1 MEIQNEALRRMFEE
15 AKKNKALQQT
25 ENKIEVTHI
34 EEDEIQL
41 PQIVESPKEVSTL
54 TSLSLNL
61 DESLD
66 KGIVMG
72 NVSLE
77 PRQIKTDPDKL
88 NKARRKVGRLTT
100 GASAAVPLLC
110 KGASCPFK
118 AKCLPGYTL
127 IFTPNGYKRLE
138 DLYAGDSIYSLSRDG
153 YIEVDTITSFINSG
167 IKTTYTVTTSYGL
180 TLNLTDEHPV
190 LTTSPHK
197 DNFYKTIK
205 EGLTVGDT
213 IFVIDPEIELSIYT
227 DNYGDCFEDTIIDI
241 VRNKEEK
248 VYDISVKNNHNF
260 FANNITVHNC
270 HYYEIGA
277 HEVGE
282 NCLVEEQLIEYWT
295 NKYLDELQIDYNS
308 ISEMHFLSR
317 LVEITIMDLRMTNY
331 ISINDQ
337 DLMMDFVSSI
347 DPNGS
352 AITNKGT
359 SVAFEIKERLEK
371 QKIKILESLNSTRDK
386 KAKLMLQVKEVD
398 NSHSQKSLLEKL
410 DKLTERLT
418 VVKDVNSG
426 TIINI

>member
-1 MEIQNEALRRMFEE
+1 MEGVKI
-15 AKKNKALQQT
+15 
-25 ENKIEVTHI
+25 NKISKKI
-34 EEDEIQL
+34 E
-41 PQIVESPKEVSTL
+41 
-54 TSLSLNL
+54 
-61 DESLD
+61 
-66 KGIVMG
+66 
-72 NVSLE
+72 
-77 PRQIKTDPDKL
+77 KT
-88 NKARRKVGRLTT
+88 
-100 GASAAVPLLC
+100 
-110 KGASCPFK
+110 
-118 AKCLPGYTL
+118 
-127 IFTPNGYKRLE
+127 
-138 DLYAGDSIYSLSRDG
+138 
-153 YIEVDTITSFINSG
+153 
-167 IKTTYTVTTSYGL
+167 
-180 TLNLTDEHPV
+180 
-190 LTTSPHK
+190 
-197 DNFYKTIK
+197 
-205 EGLTVGDT
+205 
-213 IFVIDPEIELSIYT
+213 
-227 DNYGDCFEDTIIDI
+227 
-241 VRNKEEK
+241 
-248 VYDISVKNNHNF
+248 YDITVNNNHNF
-260 FANNITVHNC
+260 FANNIAVHNC